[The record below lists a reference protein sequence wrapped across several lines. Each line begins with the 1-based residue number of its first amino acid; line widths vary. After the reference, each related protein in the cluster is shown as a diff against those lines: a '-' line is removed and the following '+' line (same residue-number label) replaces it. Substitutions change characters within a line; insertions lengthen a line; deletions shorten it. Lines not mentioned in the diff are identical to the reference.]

1 MKLHFAVK
9 QIFSKLLVPGILILI
24 SALLVWMW
32 PVIIQVTSGETL
44 KAFLKLFHMIPFLIF
59 FVGAAMGARYNNSGL
74 TLTSVT
80 LALSYFAF
88 ISYAHGNQKVVVFEA
103 VTFLLPLNIAFFSSL
118 TKRKVFTART
128 FSTFLGIVIQ
138 ILLIVL
144 FCNRNGYFY
153 DRMLAFIKLFSKES
167 ATDTANLV
175 LSLNQYMVKEFATIS
190 FVIFAIVFVF
200 LMVRFLYKKD
210 ITMAGY
216 IGILVGAAAAVS
228 TRNTGV
234 AIVIYFSVS
243 GLILV
248 MSALETSY
256 YMAYIDELTG
266 LPGRRSLNETMLD
279 LSKRYSIAMMD
290 IDFFKKFNDNYGHET
305 GDQVL
310 KMIADKISAIS
321 GGSYTFRYGGEEFT
335 AVFPG
340 KSVEESIP
348 FLEKFRKIVAETPFV
363 VRNTEREED
372 SHNNRN
378 KKGGEKEVVQ
388 ITISIGIA
396 EVGNSLETPDDV
408 IKAADKALYKAK
420 EAGRNC
426 VQSF

>member
-32 PVIIQVTSGETL
+32 PIIIQVTSGETL

-103 VTFLLPLNIAFFSSL
+103 VTFLLPLNIAFFSL
-118 TKRKVFTART
+118 LAKRKVFTART

-144 FCNRNGYFY
+144 FCNRKGYFY
-153 DRMLAFIKLFSKES
+153 DRMLAFIRLFSKES

-175 LSLNQYMVKEFATIS
+175 LSLNKYMVKEFATIS

-310 KMIADKISAIS
+310 KMIADKISAIA

-363 VRNTEREED
+363 VRNTERDDD

-378 KKGGEKEVVQ
+378 KKGGDKEVVQ